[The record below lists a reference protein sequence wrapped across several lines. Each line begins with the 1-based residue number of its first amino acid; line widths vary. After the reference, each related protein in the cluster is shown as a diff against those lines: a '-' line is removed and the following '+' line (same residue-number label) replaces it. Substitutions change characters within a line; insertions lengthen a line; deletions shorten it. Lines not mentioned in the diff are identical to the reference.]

1 MIEEIE
7 SPYLN
12 DEINLSRTTPF
23 HVFIEVMKV
32 TAWKR
37 FAHHPTCSQYKN
49 HYYSI
54 GKLKLCVGCTSL
66 YSSIILSLI
75 IYMTIPSI
83 FKTIP
88 LILGILFLYGCF
100 SALIHFVVRPST
112 KLMKTIFRSSAGIGL
127 GAYLALIFYLRLWW
141 LQIILFLLLLAGF
154 VVYGLIRGK
163 GHNQKK
169 CCTCPLHTA
178 EIPCNPVKNTNIK
191 VRKLNELVAS
201 QLREKNSSE

>member
-1 MIEEIE
+1 MNEEIE

-12 DEINLSRTTPF
+12 EEINLSRITPF
-23 HVFIEVMKV
+23 HIYLEMMKV

-37 FAHHPTCSQYKN
+37 FAHHPTCSQYKE
-49 HYYSI
+49 HYYNV

-66 YSSIILSLI
+66 YSTIFLSLI

-83 FKTIP
+83 FKNIP

-112 KLMKTIFRSSAGIGL
+112 KLMKTLFRSSAGIGL

-141 LQIILFLLLLAGF
+141 LQIILFLFLFVGF
-154 VVYGLIRGK
+154 AVYGLIRGK
-163 GHNQKK
+163 GHNKRK
-169 CCTCPLHTA
+169 CNTCPLHTA
-178 EIPCNPVKNTNIK
+178 EIPCCPDKNTSIK
-191 VRKLNELVAS
+191 IMKLNKLVSS
-201 QLREKNSSE
+201 QLKKRISSE